1 VEVQGNKSVV
11 ESLKEDV
18 EGLKRLIKEHE
29 ERADFHERNR
39 SSTAESAKSTTVL
52 SRQAQSRRYE
62 DGRLATFDPASA
74 TGAMSI
80 TEASNW
86 TRQIGG
92 AVLLSGLA
100 AVWYL
105 GSSFI

>member
-1 VEVQGNKSVV
+1 VCDGICSLVV
-11 ESLKEDV
+11 NQLVVAGEY
-18 EGLKRLIKEHE
+18 E
-29 ERADFHERNR
+29 ERAVFQERNR
-39 SSTAESAKSTTVL
+39 SSRVESAKSSTIL

-74 TGAMSI
+74 IGAMSI

-92 AVLLSGLA
+92 AVLLSSLA